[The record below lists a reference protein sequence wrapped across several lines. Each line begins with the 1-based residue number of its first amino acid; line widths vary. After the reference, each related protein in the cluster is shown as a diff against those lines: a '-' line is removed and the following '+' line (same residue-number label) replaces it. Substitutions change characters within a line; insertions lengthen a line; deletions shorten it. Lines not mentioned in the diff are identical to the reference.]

1 MGKVVSLSRAANL
14 STCFLRSLFNL
25 SQPWGKSSWGPP
37 GCGRPK
43 LLLGPAS
50 EFPWSCQ
57 SQSPPRATSPQQT
70 PRESASLLLSWRP
83 RGGLGTG
90 ERGHPPRPLTGLGPR
105 RQTVISLAGRGRAA
119 RERAGRGGGGS
130 TGHASSPTA
139 CGSARPPR
147 PENVWRGLP
156 GARPG
161 LAARWGNFLP
171 TRPARWPVFPGAP
184 AVWPLAR
191 SPGWLTNPGI
201 QFKIPAAPLALRPLP
216 VFCFCFNFHSG

>member
-119 RERAGRGGGGS
+119 RERAGRGGGVRRV
-130 TGHASSPTA
+130 T
-139 CGSARPPR
+139 PPA
-147 PENVWRGLP
+147 LP
-156 GARPG
+156 RAGPRARPG
-161 LAARWGNFLP
+161 LRTCGGVSPGHAQGSPLAGGTSSP
-171 TRPARWPVFPGAP
+171 PARPGGP
-184 AVWPLAR
+184 FSPERPLSGR
-191 SPGWLTNPGI
+191 W
-201 QFKIPAAPLALRPLP
+201 LALPA
-216 VFCFCFNFHSG
+216 G